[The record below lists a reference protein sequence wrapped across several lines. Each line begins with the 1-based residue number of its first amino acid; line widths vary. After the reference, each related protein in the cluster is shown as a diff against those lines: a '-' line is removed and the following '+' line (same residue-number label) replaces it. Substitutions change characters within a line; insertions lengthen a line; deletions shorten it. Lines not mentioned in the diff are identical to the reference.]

1 MTNFD
6 IMKKDKLYFLTFF
19 AITVI
24 FLFVALIASQ
34 YFIKVSANQLIEVQV
49 ESTKREANEISD
61 FINYQFEQGISKE
74 RIIENVQKTIIK
86 TNSDSWFISVFDW
99 GGKVVCH
106 PDVVELGLQIN
117 SNEALLSS
125 LKENNSSDNLYNIL
139 VKNATDKEK
148 TGFSEVI
155 HVSPVSKSDLI
166 VGANVNVK
174 SIRNQMDALKNNFY
188 LIFLIMGALV
198 IVLSFVAVRIIGSA
212 YEKQLEQKNTS
223 LATEV
228 VSLSKLNT
236 DLVSY
241 REKMLEIAKE
251 AKSKQEKLGENLS
264 EKEKYDQEK
273 TDKERKR
280 ILTYIRNELV
290 PTPIKDIAYIYTENT
305 ITYVVSFDG
314 KRSTTNA
321 SLDDMYTNLDASLF
335 FRANRQFIISIAAI
349 DKIIKYGKSQLKI
362 LLGSKTSEEI
372 IISKNKAAEFKQ
384 WLNM

>member
-1 MTNFD
+1 
-6 IMKKDKLYFLTFF
+6 MKKNKLYFLTFF

-74 RIIENVQKTIIK
+74 KIIENIQKTIAK

-139 VKNATDKEK
+139 VKNTTDKEK

-174 SIRNQMDALKNNFY
+174 SIRNQMNALKNNFY

-198 IVLSFVAVRIIGSA
+198 IVLSFLAVRVIGSS

-251 AKSKQEKLGENLS
+251 AKNKQEKLGEDLS
-264 EKEKYDQEK
+264 EKEKSDQEKTDKEK

-362 LLGSKTSEEI
+362 LLRSKTSEEI